1 MKLRRAQAKDAPA
14 LTTLVYMSKQSN
26 GYDDAFM
33 AACADELRVTPAQI
47 AETDFFLVQAANDA
61 LLGCAC
67 LTQAGEIKKVFVHPD
82 HKRRGVGRLLWTA
95 LQNAAQARGMT
106 ELTLDADPEAVPF
119 YTALGFSIVGESPSG
134 SIPGRVLPQ
143 MALRL

>member
-1 MKLRRAQAKDAPA
+1 MKLRRARAEDAPA
-14 LTTLVYMSKQSN
+14 LTALVYVSKQSN

-33 AACADELRVTPAQI
+33 AACADELRVTSDQI
-47 AETDFFLVQAANDA
+47 AETDFFVVQNADDA
-61 LLGCAC
+61 LIGCAC
-67 LTQAGEIKKVFVHPD
+67 LTHAGEIEKVFVHTD
-82 HKRRGVGRLLWTA
+82 HKRQGVGRLLWTA
-95 LQNAAQARGMT
+95 LRDAAQARGLT

-119 YTALGFSIVGESPSG
+119 YTALGFSIIGESPSG